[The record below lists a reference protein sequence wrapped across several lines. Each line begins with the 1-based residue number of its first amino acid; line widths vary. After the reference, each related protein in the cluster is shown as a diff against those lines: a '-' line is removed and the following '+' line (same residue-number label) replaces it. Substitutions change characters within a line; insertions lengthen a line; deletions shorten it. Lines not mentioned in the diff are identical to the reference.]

1 MDVTCERCG
10 TEYEFDET
18 LVSERGTTVKCT
30 NCGFLFKV
38 YPPGAGPDAED
49 GDRAWIVRRRRG
61 GEERLGSLR
70 ELQQR
75 IAQGALEED
84 DELSRSGRQW
94 KRLGDI
100 AELQTFFRAADAA
113 RTVSD
118 PAPPLAADARKRT
131 LFGVG
136 AAPSVPAPPPP
147 PTSAMPTSAPS
158 LDAPPRRDAT
168 GSIATG
174 AAAVSPPRRD
184 ATPAS
189 VRPPPPSAPPRRDPT
204 PASVRPPPPSAPP
217 PPRRD
222 PTPASVRPPPPA
234 PPPQAPATS
243 SPPSDA
249 TARPRGRTAP
259 LGSPEEGRGG
269 PTSPPPRGE
278 LRSPK
283 PALYLDEEAVAAP
296 LPPTKSRVGL
306 WALLVL
312 LVAGGIA
319 VAIQWDTIAP
329 KLGLGGDDALDARL
343 QASELELA
351 KHTVDGYDTALREYL
366 RASALAERD
375 PRVLS
380 GLARTEVAWAE
391 ALELEASDLEANGDV
406 AAATRLRA
414 EVARHA
420 REARTHAE
428 AWLAAEPSLAPEIV
442 LGDALRLAG
451 DRADA
456 RGRLDR
462 ALELANVSPPTGRVA
477 SELELLRASLL
488 DEDALAATERAVA
501 ADPSV
506 RAHLRAARVRLA
518 ARDVEGARAS
528 LRAVFASAP
537 DHPRARALADAMDD
551 GRPPAAPIVEVADA
565 GVAATE
571 VVTNDPPRA
580 DAPQADNPRPDAPR
594 TDTPRDTPRTETPR
608 TETGGAPEA
617 GRDYSHYVRRG
628 DQLLDSGD
636 VAGAR
641 AHFELALQQRPGG
654 SEALTGLGYAALRA
668 GNATE
673 AARHFRPAARN
684 DYGDAYIGLGEAYR
698 RMGQH
703 PEALQ
708 TYRAYLASRPNGPHA
723 AVARQQIAAL
733 EASAASTTPPSAP
746 EPTPTPDPSREP
758 SPVRE
763 PSQESPPTR
772 EPSAE
777 PAAP

>member
-61 GEERLGSLR
+61 GEEKLGSLR

-118 PAPPLAADARKRT
+118 APPSPADARKRT

-147 PTSAMPTSAPS
+147 PSASTSAPT
-158 LDAPPRRDAT
+158 LDAPPRRDPTGPVAT
-168 GSIATG
+168 GP
-174 AAAVSPPRRD
+174 AAVP
-184 ATPAS
+184 
-189 VRPPPPSAPPRRDPT
+189 PPRRDPT

-217 PPRRD
+217 PRRD

-234 PPPQAPATS
+234 PPPPRRDPTPASVRPPAPTPPS
-243 SPPSDA
+243 TPPSDA

-269 PTSPPPRGE
+269 PTSAPPRGE
-278 LRSPK
+278 LRPAK

-296 LPPTKSRVGL
+296 LPPAKSRVGL

-319 VAIQWDTIAP
+319 VAIQWDAIAP
-329 KLGLGGDDALDARL
+329 KLGLGGDDALAGRL
-343 QASELELA
+343 RTGEAELA
-351 KHTVDGYDTALREYL
+351 KHTVDGYDAALREYL
-366 RASALAERD
+366 RASASAERD
-375 PRVLS
+375 PRVLA

-406 AAATRLRA
+406 AAATRVRA

-428 AWLAAEPSLAPEIV
+428 AWLAVEPSLAPEIV

-451 DRADA
+451 ERDEA
-456 RGRLDR
+456 RRRLDR
-462 ALELANVSPPTGRVA
+462 ALELANVSPPTGLVA
-477 SELELLRASLL
+477 SELELLRAALM
-488 DEDALAATERAVA
+488 EGDALAATERAVS
-501 ADPSV
+501 ADPSI
-506 RAHLRAARVRLA
+506 RARLRAARARLA
-518 ARDVEGARAS
+518 AQDVEGARAA
-528 LRAVFASAP
+528 LAAIYANAP
-537 DHPRARALADAMDD
+537 SHPRARALSAAMDE
-551 GRPPAAPIVEVADA
+551 GRPPAAPVVEVADA
-565 GVAATE
+565 GVAEAEQPSTP
-571 VVTNDPPRA
+571 NQQ
-580 DAPQADNPRPDAPR
+580 APSQQTPSTTPR
-594 TDTPRDTPRTETPR
+594 TETPRTETPRTETPRTETPR
-608 TETGGAPEA
+608 TETGGSAPEA

-628 DQLLDSGD
+628 DQLLDAGD

-668 GNATE
+668 GNPTE

-723 AVARQQIAAL
+723 SVARAQIAAL
-733 EASAASTTPPSAP
+733 EASNAPSTP
-746 EPTPTPDPSREP
+746 EPTPTPTPEPTTPEP
-758 SPVRE
+758 SPEPAPSPE
-763 PSQESPPTR
+763 PSP
-772 EPSAE
+772 EPSA
-777 PAAP
+777 P

>member
-118 PAPPLAADARKRT
+118 APPSAVDARKRT

-147 PTSAMPTSAPS
+147 PSVAPPSAPVPATPT
-158 LDAPPRRDAT
+158 LDAPPRRDPTGPVAT
-168 GSIATG
+168 G
-174 AAAVSPPRRD
+174 
-184 ATPAS
+184 
-189 VRPPPPSAPPRRDPT
+189 PSAVAPTRRDPT
-204 PASVRPPPPSAPP
+204 PASVRPPPPSAP

-234 PPPQAPATS
+234 PPPPRRDPTPASTRPPAPTPPS
-243 SPPSDA
+243 VPPSDA

-269 PTSPPPRGE
+269 PTSAPPRGE
-278 LRSPK
+278 LRPAK

-296 LPPTKSRVGL
+296 LPPAKSRVGL

-319 VAIQWDTIAP
+319 VAIQWDAIAP
-329 KLGLGGDDALDARL
+329 KLGLGGDDALAGRL
-343 QASELELA
+343 RASEAELA
-351 KHTVDGYDTALREYL
+351 KHTVDGYDAALREYL

-375 PRVLS
+375 PRVLA

-391 ALELEASDLEANGDV
+391 ALELEASDLEANGDT
-406 AAATRLRA
+406 AAATRVRA

-428 AWLAAEPSLAPEIV
+428 TWLSVEPSLAPEIV
-442 LGDALRLAG
+442 LGDALRLSG
-451 DRADA
+451 DRDGA
-456 RGRLDR
+456 RRRLDR
-462 ALELANVSPPTGRVA
+462 ALELANVSPPTGLVA
-477 SELELLRASLL
+477 SELELLRAALI
-488 DEDALAATERAVA
+488 DGDALAATERAVS
-501 ADPSV
+501 ADPSI
-506 RAHLRAARVRLA
+506 RARLRAARARLA
-518 ARDVEGARAS
+518 AQDVEGARAA
-528 LRAVFASAP
+528 LAAIDASAP
-537 DHPRARALADAMDD
+537 DHPRARALSAAMDE
-551 GRPPAAPIVEVADA
+551 GRPPAAPVVEVADA
-565 GVAATE
+565 GVAEPAPSLPARPENQAT
-571 VVTNDPPRA
+571 
-580 DAPQADNPRPDAPR
+580 QAAQ
-594 TDTPRDTPRTETPR
+594 TQAAQTTQTPRNEARSETPR
-608 TETGGAPEA
+608 GESGGSVPEA

-628 DQLLDSGD
+628 DQLLDAGD

-668 GNATE
+668 GNPTE

-723 AVARQQIAAL
+723 SVARAQIAAL
-733 EASAASTTPPSAP
+733 EASSAP
-746 EPTPTPDPSREP
+746 EPPPTPAPSPEPTTPEP
-758 SPVRE
+758 SPAPAPSPE
-763 PSQESPPTR
+763 PSP
-772 EPSAE
+772 EPST
-777 PAAP
+777 P